1 MTSHPIALRYPRIQ
15 FDMPIMDSILELERL
30 RYQKLQGTTHPTVFF
45 QLKHIF
51 QMLESIG
58 SSRIEGNNTTI
69 MDYVESSKLQTTTP
83 KLFDNQEQITEIEN
97 IEKAMQYIEANIESI
112 DINHIFI
119 RELHTLVVK
128 DLNPRHEG
136 ATSPG
141 TYRSGPI
148 FIAGAQHTP
157 PDALIVP
164 ELMDELLDFVN
175 QRDAP
180 KYDLLRIA
188 LAHHRF
194 VWIHPFENG
203 NGRVVRLFTYAL
215 LLKFVFTSNQRIIN
229 PTAVFCS
236 DRNLYYYKLAQ
247 ADTGT
252 DAGYIE
258 WTEYM
263 LTGMKTELEKIDK
276 LVDYNYL
283 SRHVLKPMLSDALQ
297 NQYITLEDNRILT
310 IAIEKQI
317 IQAAD
322 LKTIFPDKTP
332 SEISRS
338 IRNLINKKMLIP
350 IHPNARKYTL
360 SFSNSYL
367 LRSILRALDNQGF
380 LPQQTV
386 SLLD

>member
-194 VWIHPFENG
+194 VWIHPF
-203 NGRVVRLFTYAL
+203 
-215 LLKFVFTSNQRIIN
+215 
-229 PTAVFCS
+229 
-236 DRNLYYYKLAQ
+236 
-247 ADTGT
+247 
-252 DAGYIE
+252 
-258 WTEYM
+258 
-263 LTGMKTELEKIDK
+263 
-276 LVDYNYL
+276 
-283 SRHVLKPMLSDALQ
+283 
-297 NQYITLEDNRILT
+297 
-310 IAIEKQI
+310 
-317 IQAAD
+317 
-322 LKTIFPDKTP
+322 
-332 SEISRS
+332 
-338 IRNLINKKMLIP
+338 
-350 IHPNARKYTL
+350 
-360 SFSNSYL
+360 
-367 LRSILRALDNQGF
+367 
-380 LPQQTV
+380 
-386 SLLD
+386 

>member
-263 LTGMKTELEKIDK
+263 LTGMKTELEKI
-276 LVDYNYL
+276 
-283 SRHVLKPMLSDALQ
+283 A
-297 NQYITLEDNRILT
+297 
-310 IAIEKQI
+310 
-317 IQAAD
+317 
-322 LKTIFPDKTP
+322 F
-332 SEISRS
+332 
-338 IRNLINKKMLIP
+338 
-350 IHPNARKYTL
+350 
-360 SFSNSYL
+360 
-367 LRSILRALDNQGF
+367 
-380 LPQQTV
+380 
-386 SLLD
+386 